1 VSSTQLGVTPESVR
15 TPTIDPRLLDNPN
28 AGYTSAVKEALIDA
42 MIENSGSLTIGPD
55 EWLTVAARDNQ
66 DVIIPGDMA
75 EVVTVIMRIK
85 GNDLAEFKA
94 GRLTA
99 AEVRKRVEVREF

>member
-1 VSSTQLGVTPESVR
+1 VPAPVTPAPAPINPLLLQNPDLAYEIEVR
-15 TPTIDPRLLDNPN
+15 
-28 AGYTSAVKEALIDA
+28 EALIGA
-42 MIENSGSLTIGPD
+42 MLEYGGPLPLGPD

>member
-1 VSSTQLGVTPESVR
+1 
-15 TPTIDPRLLDNPN
+15 
-28 AGYTSAVKEALIDA
+28 
-42 MIENSGSLTIGPD
+42 
-55 EWLTVAARDNQ
+55 
-66 DVIIPGDMA
+66 
-75 EVVTVIMRIK
+75 MRIK